1 MADISGEGAFLAL
14 LQRSLDRSE
23 ERDGISVAAQLGQD
37 VERMVKTLYQRV
49 ERSRRAASGE
59 ISIKAKFNASSF
71 EGGVRLEVKLEPKVK
86 MPGGSVVT
94 YTAFADEEGN
104 ILGSNPGQREFEFT
118 RHEGGRKPA
127 NVEKKDKVV

>member
-37 VERMVKTLYQRV
+37 VERMVQTLHKRV
-49 ERSRRAASGE
+49 DKSRKAATGE
-59 ISIKAKFNASSF
+59 ITLKAKFHASCF
-71 EGGVRLEVKLEPKVK
+71 EGGVRIEIKLEPKVK
-86 MPGGSVVT
+86 LPGGSVVT
-94 YTAFADEEGN
+94 YTGFADEEGN